1 MAFIEISSVTGTS
14 PYQLFVSDIYGNNET
29 LIGSFSGSVP
39 PAQYFSVPKVYDT
52 APIVKIKVIDSQN
65 CVQTIDSTCL
75 VSPPWRNQH
84 HIQM

>member
-52 APIVKIKVIDSQN
+52 APIVKIVAVGKTSSVSKSIIMS
-65 CVQTIDSTCL
+65 VFIQTLYSL
-75 VSPPWRNQH
+75 
-84 HIQM
+84 